1 MDQLEADESD
11 NCNDNWKSGSKSPGH
26 QSTEEEHTGEAE
38 GVGQQPEGGC
48 QASKVGVADFAN
60 ERLNDHACNN
70 VANA

>member
-11 NCNDNWKSGSKSPGH
+11 NSHNNWKSGSKSPGH
-26 QSTEEEHTGEAE
+26 HSSEEEHAGEAE
-38 GVGQQPEGGC
+38 GVGQQPEGSR